1 MSVLK
6 GVLMTDPIRPSWP
19 YVPLQPLHALHIGDS
34 AYTALVQAADNIEYL
49 TATSGKPRVE
59 ELINALG
66 EYLADEQIE
75 DNNSAMTTA
84 LRQIVREMKR

>member
-1 MSVLK
+1 MYVLK
-6 GVLMTDPIRPSWP
+6 GMPMTEPIRPSWP
-19 YVPLQPLHALHIGDS
+19 YVPLQSLHALHIGDS

-49 TATSGKPRVE
+49 AATSGKPRVE

-75 DNNSAMTTA
+75 DANGAVTTV